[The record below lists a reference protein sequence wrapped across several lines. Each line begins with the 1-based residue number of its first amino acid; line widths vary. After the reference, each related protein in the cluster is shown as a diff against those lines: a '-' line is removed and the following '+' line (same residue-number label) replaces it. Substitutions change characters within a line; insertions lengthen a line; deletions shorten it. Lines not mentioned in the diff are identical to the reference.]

1 MHPPAQTGNPA
12 VSRDSCQYRNASAC
26 VKGQRVTNRSGTAV
40 YDRLRWSKRFAG
52 GFFICSGQGTENCL
66 RGENQYEN
74 LRKCCCIEEA
84 RDYVDGI
91 LKTIEEKR
99 NQQLGDCKSAY
110 VVRKVQ
116 EYVRSHYSQSV
127 TVEDMAAE
135 IHFSANYI
143 RTIFKEGTGQTILE
157 YITDYRFEQACELL
171 KNPKYKVKEVSMQV
185 GYENVSY
192 FCSVFTK
199 RYGET
204 PNEYR
209 KKYL

>member
-1 MHPPAQTGNPA
+1 MQFL
-12 VSRDSCQYRNASAC
+12 YRISLKLERKIMPENGEG
-26 VKGQRVTNRSGTAV
+26 KGRQS
-40 YDRLRWSKRFAG
+40 
-52 GFFICSGQGTENCL
+52 
-66 RGENQYEN
+66 ENQYEN

-91 LKTIEEKR
+91 LKIIEEKR

-157 YITDYRFEQACELL
+157 YITNYRFEQACELL

>member
-1 MHPPAQTGNPA
+1 MIQFL
-12 VSRDSCQYRNASAC
+12 YRLFL
-26 VKGQRVTNRSGTAV
+26 K
-40 YDRLRWSKRFAG
+40 LEKK
-52 GFFICSGQGTENCL
+52 ILPETENGKDTKK
-66 RGENQYEN
+66 RGESLYESLN
-74 LRKCCCIEEA
+74 KCCCIEEA
-84 RDYVDGI
+84 RTYVNGI
-91 LKTIEEKR
+91 LKGIEEKK
-99 NQQLGDCKSAY
+99 NQQLGGSKTAY
-110 VVRKVQ
+110 VVRKVH
-116 EYVRSHYSQSV
+116 EYVQNHYSQSV

-157 YITDYRFEQACELL
+157 YITNYRFERASELL
-171 KNPKYKVKEVSMQV
+171 KDPKYKVKEVSMQV

-199 RYGET
+199 RYGVT

>member
-1 MHPPAQTGNPA
+1 MTVKVPMWCGK
-12 VSRDSCQYRNASAC
+12 SRSM
-26 VKGQRVTNRSGTAV
+26 
-40 YDRLRWSKRFAG
+40 F
-52 GFFICSGQGTENCL
+52 
-66 RGENQYEN
+66 
-74 LRKCCCIEEA
+74 
-84 RDYVDGI
+84 
-91 LKTIEEKR
+91 
-99 NQQLGDCKSAY
+99 
-110 VVRKVQ
+110 
-116 EYVRSHYSQSV
+116 RSHYSQSV

-192 FCSVFTK
+192 FCSIFTK